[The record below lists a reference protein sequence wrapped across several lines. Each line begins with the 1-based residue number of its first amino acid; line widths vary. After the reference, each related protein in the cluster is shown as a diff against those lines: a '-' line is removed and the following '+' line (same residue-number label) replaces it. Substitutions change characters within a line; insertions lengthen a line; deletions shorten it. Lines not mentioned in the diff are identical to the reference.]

1 MRRWK
6 CKICE
11 HIHTGAEPPNKCP
24 ICMAGR
30 NQFVEIDANGDEI
43 TAAPAE
49 DARPAPAAVAQETV
63 VVPAPRQSRFGG
75 MLAKLVLG
83 LHLHPI
89 SVHFPNGLL
98 PASVVFLA
106 IGIFLGLAAFN
117 EAAFFN
123 MIFVLAMMPV
133 VMVTGYLEWQKRYQ
147 GAKTFL
153 FMVKIS
159 CSIVVLL
166 CLLALV
172 IWRFIN
178 PTVTDPASTDRLLY
192 LGISLVMLVAAA
204 IAGHLGGKL
213 VFAGRG
219 R

>member
-6 CKICE
+6 CKVCGY
-11 HIHTGAEPPNKCP
+11 IHEGAEPPEKCP
-24 ICMAGR
+24 VCMADKS
-30 NQFVEIDANGDEI
+30 QFAEIDANGDEI
-43 TAAPAE
+43 TAAPVE
-49 DARPAPAAVAQETV
+49 EARSAPVPQETV

-83 LHLHPI
+83 LHIHPI